1 MMTTTAL
8 EYGASA
14 YDVLRFELGLSEEE
28 TQEILEE
35 LHGGD
40 N

>member
-1 MMTTTAL
+1 MTTAI

-28 TQEILEE
+28 AQEIIEE
-35 LHGGD
+35 LYG
-40 N
+40 NN